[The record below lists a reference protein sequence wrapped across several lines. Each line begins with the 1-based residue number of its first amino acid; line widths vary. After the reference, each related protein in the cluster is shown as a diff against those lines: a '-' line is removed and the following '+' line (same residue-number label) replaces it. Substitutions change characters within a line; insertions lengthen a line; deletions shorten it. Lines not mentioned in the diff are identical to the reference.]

1 MAMDMQLFGCSENI
15 DTSKGEHGLKIWA
28 KLPSRT
34 TQTSH
39 GANKFI
45 EQLANRLY
53 EQTLLDKAYSVL
65 VPHHKKQSKG
75 RALLELPTF
84 AIQTALKSSFR
95 IDGHMKKHKN
105 QNIDLDLDF
114 LQWFGG
120 KQNKVAN
127 RPGVIVFAR
136 LFLQEFD
143 GLTFRASPDYLGT
156 GPWYDWVL
164 VVFLDSSEQQIYYPY
179 KIKGFVE
186 KDDGSGPTCFGQMC
200 AMQTKNEKETSAVG
214 LFEHWHLETRPNSTD
229 PVYRFVEIDSI
240 ADPCLAFQLTTN
252 SMDEKNPSTDFTN
265 RVIVVKDRQKL
276 WPGIFMKGI
285 GRTKKS
291 RKSSSS
297 RKKRR

>member
-1 MAMDMQLFGCSENI
+1 MPAKENTPDSNEGLDDLPLPRYSIDCETIEDLTEIIQLFLSFHAFYKYGASVFGSKGLLVTDMKIRDMLSKLQARVDRGDGTKGWAISKFHDTLHMAMDMQLFGCSENI

-65 VPHHKKQSKG
+65 VPHCKKQSKG
-75 RALLELPTF
+75 RTLLELPTF
-84 AIQTALKSSFR
+84 AIQTALKTSFR
-95 IDGHMKKHKN
+95 INGHMKKHKN
-105 QNIDLDLDF
+105 QNIDLDHDF

-156 GPWYDWVL
+156 GPWFDWV
-164 VVFLDSSEQQIYYPY
+164 P
-179 KIKGFVE
+179 GT
-186 KDDGSGPTCFGQMC
+186 GSIP
-200 AMQTKNEKETSAVG
+200 
-214 LFEHWHLETRPNSTD
+214 
-229 PVYRFVEIDSI
+229 
-240 ADPCLAFQLTTN
+240 
-252 SMDEKNPSTDFTN
+252 
-265 RVIVVKDRQKL
+265 
-276 WPGIFMKGI
+276 
-285 GRTKKS
+285 
-291 RKSSSS
+291 
-297 RKKRR
+297 